1 MRSLPVSFPRERR
14 ENHVAVTSVIG
25 EKGGKKKKELTVS
38 DSLSIVTLLVSAAIR
53 DRGLS

>member
-1 MRSLPVSFPRERR
+1 M
-14 ENHVAVTSVIG
+14 AVTSVIG